1 VRPKFNEIRL
11 LKTGHNNGYW
21 NMALDEVLMKSISK
35 STTDTPTLRLYG
47 WFPTAVS
54 IGYFQSIDQELNV
67 ENCKKAGIDIVRR
80 ITGGGAVLHD
90 SELTYSFI
98 TREYP
103 QNILESYKM
112 ICDPITICLVNLGF
126 NKVRFSPLNDVIVD
140 GKKVSGNAQTRKE
153 GILLQH
159 GTILLDVDPDKMFTV
174 LKVPKEKLRD
184 KVIDSVR
191 ERVMGLNRTFDEV
204 SASLERAFSVK
215 FSAKLLVDNITTQ
228 EISDS
233 QRLITE
239 KYGTYSWN
247 WRREIDR

>member
-1 VRPKFNEIRL
+1 VRPKLNEIRL

-54 IGYFQSIDQELNV
+54 IGYFQSIDQEVNI
-67 ENCKKAGIDIVRR
+67 ENCKKMGIDIVRR
-80 ITGGGAVLHD
+80 ITGGGSVLHE

-112 ICDPITICLVNLGF
+112 ICDPITICLVDLGF
-126 NKVRFSPLNDVIVD
+126 NKVRFSPLNDVIVN

-159 GTILLDVDPDKMFTV
+159 GTLLLDVDPEKMFTV

-184 KVIDSVR
+184 KMIDNVR
-191 ERVMGLNRTFDEV
+191 DRVMGVNRTFDEV

-215 FSAKLLVDNITTQ
+215 FSAQLLVDNVTTQ

-233 QRLITE
+233 HKLTTE

-247 WRREIDR
+247 WRR

>member
-1 VRPKFNEIRL
+1 VRPKLNEIRL

-54 IGYFQSIDQELNV
+54 IGYFQSIDQEVNI
-67 ENCKKAGIDIVRR
+67 ENCKKMGIDIVRR
-80 ITGGGAVLHD
+80 ITGGGSVLHE

-112 ICDPITICLVNLGF
+112 ICDPITICLVDLGF
-126 NKVRFSPLNDVIVD
+126 NKVRFSPLNDVIVN

-159 GTILLDVDPDKMFTV
+159 GTILLDVDLEKMFSV
-174 LKVPKEKLRD
+174 LKIPKQKIHDKLINNV
-184 KVIDSVR
+184 K
-191 ERVMGLNRTFDEV
+191 ERVVGLNRTFEEV
-204 SASLERAFSVK
+204 SAALEQAFSMK
-215 FSAKLLVDNITTQ
+215 FAAKLVVDKITLQ
-228 EISDS
+228 ECRDS
-233 QRLITE
+233 QMLIET
-239 KYGTYSWN
+239 KYGTQAWN
-247 WRREIDR
+247 WRR